1 MEDARRKTVRGLAGS
16 WGLIPI
22 ALAIAL
28 LCPPQAVSQPA
39 VPQGVWLMDGRV
51 AVQIFDCASLMC
63 GRIIWLE
70 VPRDPQGLLDRD
82 KKNPDPALRERKLCG
97 LTVLWGLHPVGSDRW
112 RDGWF
117 YNPDDGKTYRVKAQ
131 LKSADVLVARVYVGV
146 PLLGKT
152 KTLVRVTHDTSEGWC

>member
-1 MEDARRKTVRGLAGS
+1 MEGTRKTVRGLRAR
-16 WGLIPI
+16 WGLVLVV
-22 ALAIAL
+22 AAAF
-28 LCPPQAVSQPA
+28 LCPPQAMSEPA
-39 VPQGVWLMDGRV
+39 IPQGVWLMDGRV
-51 AVQIFDCASLMC
+51 AVQIFECETLMC
-63 GRIIWLE
+63 GRIIWLA

-82 KKNPDPALRERKLCG
+82 KKNPDPALRQRKLCG
-97 LTVLWGLHPVGSDRW
+97 LTVLWGLHPVGADRW

-117 YNPDDGKTYRVKAQ
+117 YNPDDGVTYRVKAQ